1 VPGLRWEPDLYRNAV
16 PYECAEL
23 RRSGIVVVHSL
34 DAVPMELKNLD
45 DSNYEDLAPT
55 EST

>member
-1 VPGLRWEPDLYRNAV
+1 MPGLRWEPDLYRNAV